1 MEQLTRGPREKSCCS
16 FCRVLGSENRFCLRT
31 ISKAPSSNGFIN
43 ASPVVGVTRF
53 GRFRRWFPT
62 WASSGGLSAP
72 QKRAVCLGTRHPRS
86 KPKCLTYSAA
96 LAVDGDAEGAS
107 AAARVTLAM
116 CLLRDPVLG
125 SCAERRWPG
134 LFPQGDSV
142 CSQAKPWKAWGN
154 PSFISCRGASLAFFR
169 HVWGQEAWGEKEG
182 QVRLALWPGRGS
194 LLGPSAVNSLPAVSG
209 TLVDTG

>member
-1 MEQLTRGPREKSCCS
+1 MAPERNP
-16 FCRVLGSENRFCLRT
+16 V
-31 ISKAPSSNGFIN
+31 APSAESSDQKTDSAFEQFQKPRRQTDSSTP
-43 ASPVVGVTRF
+43 ALSWGVTRF
-53 GRFRRWFPT
+53 GRFRHWFPT

-107 AAARVTLAM
+107 AAARVTLAT

-134 LFPQGDSV
+134 LFPQGDSA